1 MRQITSRY
9 VCYEQTSVLVDEAK
23 MRVHSRATAEIEDR
37 MMLEGLVW
45 GGYICVM
52 CMVRAWMI
60 MNA

>member
-9 VCYEQTSVLVDEAK
+9 VCYEQTSELSDEAK
-23 MRVHSRATAEIEDR
+23 MRVHSRATAEFEDR

-52 CMVRAWMI
+52 CMVRA
-60 MNA
+60 